1 MSFWVGIA
9 EGFKDAEAANERQM
23 ERDYRL
29 EQDKKSD
36 ERYQAER
43 DYRTERDSISD
54 QRYEQQRQDQLD
66 ALRIERMIKLGIGS
80 PSTGGT
86 GSGGRSKTDPADEL
100 VKESLRLQDR
110 IDNDDNAGMEVAQWF
125 ESVDP
130 TTRAAAM
137 GFIRSYEADM
147 GKPYDLSNLVDDFR
161 VISRTGGNEDEIRKL
176 IETGELDVANADDFI
191 EAMQK
196 VKPLLVVT
204 SVPEATTPY
213 DTADAQRTRD
223 QVTQIVMERIRT
235 EAARNPGTPENPSP
249 LVRKLQEFDAME
261 NPENARIALLQYAA
275 DTGILQGVI
284 ENNPVYSR
292 YRDQFDPFLM
302 DNPLNAPIGGGM
314 VQESTQTQANPQQD
328 AMVEPTVD
336 PVVTQTEQATREA
349 PTPQTEEEAF
359 TTLMTTLDSN
369 EIDLD
374 MMYEVWATGEDLTAE
389 LQEADAAANVPAGTT
404 LALLESIKLGKQE
417 ENASAPDE
425 FSGVDMSTDGV
436 ARDAATELT
445 DFMERSRQKNIED
458 GPAET
463 VDEFSGVDTTTDGEA
478 KNLLTELVD
487 FFKASRKK
495 NKADGPAEDA
505 PSEFD
510 ETSLVSD
517 KEDEL
522 DVLLRKTEEYLK
534 GSSERSKTEDKSN
547 ANTEF
552 DGVSKDRIEQL
563 PSVLDDLEDE
573 DIRSITQTVLRQDT
587 DMYQELLDKYSV
599 EELDEIVQKGMIL
612 LYG

>member
-29 EQDKKSD
+29 EQDKKAD
-36 ERYQAER
+36 ERYQVER
-43 DYRTERDSISD
+43 DYRTERDRISD

-66 ALRIERMIKLGIGS
+66 ALRIERMIKLGIGGT
-80 PSTGGT
+80 STGGT
-86 GSGGRSKTDPADEL
+86 GSGGRSKADPADEL

-249 LVRKLQEFDAME
+249 LVRKLQEFDAMD
-261 NPENARIALLQYAA
+261 NPENVRIALLQYAA
-275 DTGILQGVI
+275 DTGILQNVI

-292 YRDQFDPFLM
+292 YRDQFDSFLM
-302 DNPLNAPIGGGM
+302 GNPLNEPIGGEM
-314 VQESTQTQANPQQD
+314 VQESTQTPANPQQD
-328 AMVEPTVD
+328 AMVDPVQD

-349 PTPQTEEEAF
+349 PTPQSEEEAYA
-359 TTLMTTLDSN
+359 TVMEALEAN
-369 EIDLD
+369 EFDFNGL
-374 MMYEVWATGEDLTAE
+374 YEAWASGEDLGGAM
-389 LQEADAAANVPAGTT
+389 QDADALAQVPEGTT
-404 LALLESIKLGKQE
+404 LALLESIKLGRQE
-417 ENASAPDE
+417 QNTSGVDE

-436 ARDAATELT
+436 ARDSVSELR
-445 DFMERSRQKNIED
+445 DFMERSREKNKAD
-458 GPAET
+458 GPAQT
-463 VDEFSGVDTTTDGEA
+463 VDEFDGVEPTDGVA
-478 KNLLTELVD
+478 RNLLTELVD
-487 FFKASRKK
+487 FFNASRKK
-495 NKADGPAEDA
+495 NKEDGPVKDA

-510 ETSLVSD
+510 ETSLTSD

-522 DVLLRKTEEYLK
+522 DILLRKTEAYLK
-534 GSSERSKTEDKSN
+534 EAAEKSKTEDKTNS
-547 ANTEF
+547 NTEF
-552 DGVSKDRIEQL
+552 DGVYQESKERPKTVTDEMG
-563 PSVLDDLEDE
+563 EDE
-573 DIRSITQTVLRQDT
+573 IRSITQTILRQDT
-587 DMYQELLDKYSV
+587 DMYEKLLDKYSV